1 MKIQLNLEQ
10 FNAISLTETCLELH
24 HNLMQLNSNHLP
36 RQSVS
41 EAKTLIF
48 SQKQTLK
55 SNRNTERSIATIQNN
70 TIMKIQ
76 FKTNAVT

>member
-48 SQKQTLK
+48 
-55 SNRNTERSIATIQNN
+55 
-70 TIMKIQ
+70 
-76 FKTNAVT
+76 FPKTNIEK

>member
-55 SNRNTERSIATIQNN
+55 
-70 TIMKIQ
+70 K
-76 FKTNAVT
+76 